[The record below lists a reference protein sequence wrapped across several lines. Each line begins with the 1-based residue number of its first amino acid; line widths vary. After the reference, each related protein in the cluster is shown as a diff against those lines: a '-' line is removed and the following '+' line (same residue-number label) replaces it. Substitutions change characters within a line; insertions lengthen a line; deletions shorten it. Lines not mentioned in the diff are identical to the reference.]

1 MFEQWLKFWRQWMF
15 WLLPGGDEPEKDK
28 PAAEQNQQTTSTASE
43 TEAADVDAAATWEG
57 SGSAEPVANDDAAK
71 PTPPDDLTAIKG
83 IGPAIARKLD
93 ALGVRTFTD
102 LAEADPDD
110 LAAKL
115 ASRPVT
121 ASRVQEWVT
130 EAKKRVS

>member
-1 MFEQWLKFWRQWMF
+1 MIDQWLKFWRQWMF
-15 WLLPGGDEPEKDK
+15 WWLPGGDQPENGK
-28 PAAEQNQQTTSTASE
+28 PAQDQNQQTTSTPSE
-43 TEAADVDAAATWEG
+43 TEAADVDAAATWRPARGE
-57 SGSAEPVANDDAAK
+57 SAVGK
-71 PTPPDDLTAIKG
+71 PQPDDLTVIRG

-93 ALGVRTFTD
+93 ALGVRTFSD
-102 LAEADPDD
+102 LAEADPND

-121 ASRVQEWVT
+121 ASRVREWVT

>member
-15 WLLPGGDEPEKDK
+15 WWLPGGDEPEKDR
-28 PAAEQNQQTTSTASE
+28 PAQDRNQRTSSTASE
-43 TEAADVDAAATWEG
+43 TEAADVDAVATWRPTRGEP
-57 SGSAEPVANDDAAK
+57 PVAK
-71 PTPPDDLTAIKG
+71 PQADDLTVIRG
-83 IGPAIARKLD
+83 FGPAIARKLD
-93 ALGVRTFTD
+93 ALGIRSFSD
-102 LAEADPDD
+102 LAEADPED

-121 ASRVQEWVT
+121 VSRVQEWVT